1 MAILAIPAALCPDV
15 VEALASGK
23 QTKAFIILCRF
34 WRRDAR
40 RCTARRTDSGN
51 GEYIRCFADRAELHR
66 VDEHVASQRIQSAYS
81 AIELAGS
88 RFDFQFRCNGS
99 LYFGE
104 CGDKGL
110 QFNSV
115 WSVGNAKQ
123 IGVEDVLEYMDNTFD
138 PEKDS
143 RIKLLYIESIGDP
156 DRLLFHASSLIKK
169 GCKIAAIKAGS
180 SESGSRAASS
190 HTGAIASS
198 DSAVEALFRKAGI
211 VRCFSR
217 EELTTVGCVFTLPE
231 LRGRILLLLRTPAV
245 PG

>member
-1 MAILAIPAALCPDV
+1 M
-15 VEALASGK
+15 
-23 QTKAFIILCRF
+23 T
-34 WRRDAR
+34 
-40 RCTARRTDSGN
+40 
-51 GEYIRCFADRAELHR
+51 
-66 VDEHVASQRIQSAYS
+66 
-81 AIELAGS
+81 
-88 RFDFQFRCNGS
+88 
-99 LYFGE
+99 
-104 CGDKGL
+104 KGL

-123 IGVEDVLEYMDNTFD
+123 IGVEDVLQFMDENFD

-143 RIKLLYIESIGDP
+143 RIKLLYIESIHNP
-156 DRLLFHASSLIKK
+156 DRLLFHASSLIRK

-217 EELTTVGCVFTLPE
+217 EEPDYRWLYLHPPRTEREELCYHYSCRRSGSNADGCFE
-231 LRGRILLLLRTPAV
+231 QRRTECP
-245 PG
+245 

>member
-1 MAILAIPAALCPDV
+1 MLQPYSFWKAAV
-15 VEALASGK
+15 
-23 QTKAFIILCRF
+23 T
-34 WRRDAR
+34 
-40 RCTARRTDSGN
+40 
-51 GEYIRCFADRAELHR
+51 
-66 VDEHVASQRIQSAYS
+66 
-81 AIELAGS
+81 
-88 RFDFQFRCNGS
+88 
-99 LYFGE
+99 
-104 CGDKGL
+104 KGL

-123 IGVEDVLEYMDNTFD
+123 IGVEDVLQFMDENFD
-138 PEKDS
+138 SEKDS
-143 RIKLLYIESIGDP
+143 RIKLLYIESIQNP
-156 DRLLFHASSLIKK
+156 DRLLFHASSLIRK

-231 LRGRILLLLRTPAV
+231 LKGKEFCDYHSCRRPRSNADGCVEQGGAECAEVRR
-245 PG
+245 

>member
-1 MAILAIPAALCPDV
+1 MNTWHHSVFSQPIPNLNLKGVDLISSSGATAVFIL
-15 VEALASGK
+15 E
-23 QTKAFIILCRF
+23 
-34 WRRDAR
+34 
-40 RCTARRTDSGN
+40 
-51 GEYIRCFADRAELHR
+51 
-66 VDEHVASQRIQSAYS
+66 SAVT
-81 AIELAGS
+81 
-88 RFDFQFRCNGS
+88 
-99 LYFGE
+99 
-104 CGDKGL
+104 KGL

-123 IGVEDVLEYMDNTFD
+123 IGVEDVLQFMDENFD

-143 RIKLLYIESIGDP
+143 HLKLLYIESIQNP
-156 DRLLFHASSLIKK
+156 DRLLFHASSLIRK

-217 EELTTVGCVFTLPE
+217 EELTTVGCVFTFT
-231 LRGRILLLLRTPAV
+231 RIERKEFCHYHSCRRT
-245 PG
+245 GG